1 MYPAKRIKTL
11 QTTHIL
17 TMSDNLTFIIIKF
30 FFFFSFLFF
39 FLGGRGGGGVGGGI
53 AVGYS
58 YSPSTWLPSIS
69 CLWRHPG
76 SLARTK
82 DAKYDPVKNNS
93 LTSIDIRQH
102 A

>member
-39 FLGGRGGGGVGGGI
+39 FWGGGGGGCG
-53 AVGYS
+53 GRDCCRLFL
-58 YSPSTWLPSIS
+58 LPIHMATFNILPMEASRKS
-69 CLWRHPG
+69 G
-76 SLARTK
+76 K
-82 DAKYDPVKNNS
+82 DKRRKV
-93 LTSIDIRQH
+93 
-102 A
+102 

>member
-30 FFFFSFLFF
+30 FFFFSFFF
-39 FLGGRGGGGVGGGI
+39 WGGGGGGI

>member
-30 FFFFSFLFF
+30 FFFFSFFF
-39 FLGGRGGGGVGGGI
+39 FLGGGGGGEGGI
-53 AVGYS
+53 AVCYS